1 MNIGSLVK
9 YRDWKL
15 GDPEINS
22 VPEDS
27 RSWGSIGVVTL
38 ITESFFGEEKVPAAE
53 YMTSN
58 GNFHLAKISDLIIL
72 KE

>member
-9 YRDWKL
+9 YRDWKE

-22 VPEDS
+22 VPEYS
-27 RSWGSIGVVTL
+27 RGWGSIGVVTSL
-38 ITESFFGEEKVPAAE
+38 TESFFGKEKVPSAE

-58 GNFHLAKISDLIIL
+58 GDFHLAKISDLIIL
-72 KE
+72 NE